1 MALVVKDR
9 VKETTTTTGTGTVTL
24 AGAETGFQS
33 FSVIGDG
40 NTTYY
45 AIEDGTD
52 WEVGLGTYTASGTT
66 LSRDTILDSS
76 NSGSLVDWGAG
87 TKNVFVTYPAEFSTV
102 NGTTNRYN
110 YVVGTSS
117 GSYTGSTTD
126 FPATYNVGF
135 VDVFLNGAKL
145 VPTTDFTATSG
156 TEIVL
161 TSAASNGS
169 NVCIIGYGTL
179 NFSNFSIGDAND
191 VDLSGISNGDAL
203 LYNSTSGNFEAG
215 PVDALPSQSGNN
227 GKYLTTDGSTASW
240 GALSTTLAG
249 LDDATVSSSDPTIST
264 NPSAVGHLW
273 VNSTSGEA
281 YICTDATA
289 GSNVWTNVGSGSGD
303 VTPAYSIDYVVIA
316 GGGAGGAGEATG
328 GGGGGGGAGGAI
340 LSQQTGVTSGTS
352 FTVTV
357 GGGGSGGGGT
367 GGSGS
372 NSVFSTTT
380 ALGGGGGTTRYS
392 SAAVSGGSGGGANN
406 YNKPP
411 GSGTVGQG
419 NDGATTSQNG
429 AGGGGGK
436 GSVGSVGGNS
446 LGGAGGTGF
455 DVTSTFGSSIVNSG
469 LLAGGGGGGAGNGS
483 TGNTSTGG
491 SASHGGGAGGAYNGG
506 QVAAVAGTTN
516 TGGGGGGGGN
526 NDGAAAYN
534 GANGGSGVVILRMPT
549 AKYSGVTTG
558 SPTVTTDGT
567 DTILTYTT
575 SGSYT
580 A

>member
-215 PVDALPSQSGNN
+215 PVDALPSQSGNS

-240 GALSTTLAG
+240 GTVTTPTLASLG
-249 LDDATVSSSDPTIST
+249 IDNHDDITVDGSGKVGIGTSSPSQLLDVSSSGTPTAIIQT
-264 NPSAVGHLW
+264 T
-273 VNSTSGEA
+273 STSGEDA
-281 YICTDATA
+281 KLIIRGSRTTSTSGDLCQILFETNDDYAAGESLGFITAGKDVASTNKGVIRFGTTATDGGTPTEAMRIDSSGNLKFNSGYGSVATA
-289 GSNVWTNVGSGSGD
+289 YGCRAWVNFQGTGTVTIRASGNVSSITD
-303 VTPAYSIDYVVIA
+303 VSAGRYTMNFTTAMPDTKYVIA
-316 GGGAGGAGEATG
+316 GTTSESTESFARMITG
-328 GGGGGGGAGGAI
+328 PR
-340 LSQQTGVTSGTS
+340 SGH
-352 FTVTV
+352 
-357 GGGGSGGGGT
+357 
-367 GGSGS
+367 
-372 NSVFSTTT
+372 
-380 ALGGGGGTTRYS
+380 TTR
-392 SAAVSGGSGGGANN
+392 
-406 YNKPP
+406 
-411 GSGTVGQG
+411 
-419 NDGATTSQNG
+419 TTS
-429 AGGGGGK
+429 AIAI
-436 GSVGSVGGNS
+436 NS
-446 LGGAGGTGF
+446 YRPDAQTYEDQGY
-455 DVTSTFGSSIVNSG
+455 VE
-469 LLAGGGGGGAGNGS
+469 
-483 TGNTSTGG
+483 
-491 SASHGGGAGGAYNGG
+491 
-506 QVAAVAGTTN
+506 
-516 TGGGGGGGGN
+516 
-526 NDGAAAYN
+526 
-534 GANGGSGVVILRMPT
+534 VVIFR
-549 AKYSGVTTG
+549 
-558 SPTVTTDGT
+558 
-567 DTILTYTT
+567 
-575 SGSYT
+575 
-580 A
+580 